1 MTKLI
6 ARREELKQLKAST
19 NGFRDIADCKSLED
33 YEKLI
38 KKVNTVIGFN
48 KNITKGIIFGEPF
61 FNFFFIE
68 HGPTLNVDFVRM
80 ATKDE
85 DKNDGFDT
93 LLINRLTGQFCR
105 CNGKMFSAFKDV
117 TMDDAAGL
125 GWSAAVIDRD
135 WVVMIITTANSLSIA
150 LNTKLV
156 AADGKV
162 LLRIDIEPL
171 VKQKTFWERFA
182 EYFLIKHPDRI
193 RLLGEVFT
201 PTPLVLRVLRRLPDF
216 VWKEGEPFLD
226 PTCGNGQFLAAVLI
240 IKISLG
246 HTDALSTIYGVDIM
260 QDNVDECRQRLL
272 DIAGDTPENR
282 AIVEHNILCK
292 DGLTYDY
299 SFGDSPTEQLGIGD
313 ATAPTKVEKPKQE
326 EVETTMGDLFG

>member
-1 MTKLI
+1 MQEISDLSK
-6 ARREELKQLKAST
+6 EW
-19 NGFRDIADCKSLED
+19 C
-33 YEKLI
+33 I
-38 KKVNTVIGFN
+38 K
-48 KNITKGIIFGEPF
+48 E
-61 FNFFFIE
+61 
-68 HGPTLNVDFVRM
+68 
-80 ATKDE
+80 
-85 DKNDGFDT
+85 
-93 LLINRLTGQFCR
+93 
-105 CNGKMFSAFKDV
+105 S
-117 TMDDAAGL
+117 
-125 GWSAAVIDRD
+125 
-135 WVVMIITTANSLSIA
+135 
-150 LNTKLV
+150 
-156 AADGKV
+156 
-162 LLRIDIEPL
+162 
-171 VKQKTFWERFA
+171 A

-240 IKISLG
+240 IKIGLN
-246 HTDALSTIYGVDIM
+246 HPCPLATIYGVDIM

-272 DIAGDTPENR
+272 DIAGDTLANR